1 MGEYILAQV
10 EFVYN
15 MARSDSL
22 SCPFQVDACIAY
34 NDAKMSEKT
43 LAALPNDGD
52 DDEDSDD
59 EDEQK
64 AFEFED
70 CFGNVKKKLSSEK
83 LVHSVGEFGAETRS
97 RFYRTQFE
105 KFKED
110 LTSINEA
117 DKEYR

>member
-1 MGEYILAQV
+1 MFFVGPLQV

-34 NDAKMSEKT
+34 NDAKMSDKT

-70 CFGNVKKKLSSEK
+70 CAYSLSM
-83 LVHSVGEFGAETRS
+83 LNG
-97 RFYRTQFE
+97 Q
-105 KFKED
+105 
-110 LTSINEA
+110 I
-117 DKEYR
+117 